1 MQNRS
6 DEAARWR
13 AKAEECRNIAATLT
27 DPEAKATF
35 QQMAES
41 YERRAELRE
50 WVKPGAPEDK
60 PAVEPK
66 RG

>member
-1 MQNRS
+1 MEHRS

-13 AKAEECRNIAATLT
+13 AKAEECRKIAAGLT

-41 YERRAELRE
+41 YERRAELRA
-50 WVKPGAPEDK
+50 WVKPPDGPDQ
-60 PAVEPK
+60 PK
-66 RG
+66 SR

>member
-1 MQNRS
+1 MQNRT

-13 AKAEECRNIAATLT
+13 AKAEECRNIAASLS

-35 QQMAES
+35 LQMAES
-41 YERRAELRE
+41 YERRAELRD
-50 WVKPGAPEDK
+50 WVKPAAPGDK
-60 PAVEPK
+60 PAEPK